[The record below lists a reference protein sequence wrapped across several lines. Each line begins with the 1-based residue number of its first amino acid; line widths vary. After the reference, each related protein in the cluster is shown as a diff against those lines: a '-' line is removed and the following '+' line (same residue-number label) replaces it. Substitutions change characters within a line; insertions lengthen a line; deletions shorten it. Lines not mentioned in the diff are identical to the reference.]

1 MPGDYSVILDFDGV
15 IHSYASGWQ
24 GTTVIH
30 DPPVDGMREAIAE
43 IRKEYKVF
51 VVSARCYWPGGIEAI
66 QAWLK
71 EHDIEVD
78 GVTGEKPHA
87 VVTVDDRAI
96 CFDGKPETLLE
107 KIRRFKT
114 WNRVN

>member
-43 IRKEYKVF
+43 IRKEYK
-51 VVSARCYWPGGIEAI
+51 E
-66 QAWLK
+66 
-71 EHDIEVD
+71 
-78 GVTGEKPHA
+78 
-87 VVTVDDRAI
+87 
-96 CFDGKPETLLE
+96 
-107 KIRRFKT
+107 
-114 WNRVN
+114 